1 MMNRKKFDVQDNE
14 LKQSKRNKYTKASS
28 ITISKIIICTY

>member
-28 ITISKIIICTY
+28 I